1 MPENDGEESG
11 EDEITRN
18 MTADE
23 NMSDDDDNDD
33 GSSSGSEESSSS
45 GDEIENEKRRLQCVQ
60 EMSELEK
67 QFVDIKE

>member
-1 MPENDGEESG
+1 MPEMDGEESG

-23 NMSDDDDNDD
+23 NMSDNDDNDD

-45 GDEIENEKRRLQCVQ
+45 G
-60 EMSELEK
+60 
-67 QFVDIKE
+67 

>member
-11 EDEITRN
+11 EDEITQN

-45 GDEIENEKRRLQCVQ
+45 GPFSSNMLFKMR
-60 EMSELEK
+60 SLEY
-67 QFVDIKE
+67 FVFRECLICLVVV

>member
-18 MTADE
+18 IIADE

-33 GSSSGSEESSSS
+33 GTSSGSEESSSS
-45 GDEIENEKRRLQCVQ
+45 GPL
-60 EMSELEK
+60 S
-67 QFVDIKE
+67 